1 MQKERGRQ
9 DSLVAQILPRAVS
22 LGNMVQPTIVYPS
35 TSIAPWFADPQ
46 ITGRDRIAH
55 DQTCIHLP
63 ADPRGMKRDVWRLPL
78 GPNILPRNASSVSK
92 TKMTSDYGE
101 SSSTSDGL
109 SPVSNSVD
117 DAADAGPFRNRI
129 SNVPNLG
136 IRARRKKHSKYW
148 ETHQDGGPRNRYTV
162 HWTNKVIRQMMFVS
176 GETGEPSF
184 ETTILVEVIIQ
195 QQVKEL
201 LRKAVELANRR
212 GNRTITPDELMFLY
226 RGDKGKLNRL
236 LHFLQ
241 WKDVRKN
248 LNEQEGGGGA
258 DAELGVGE
266 EAVAVGPGGGA
277 VDPKKTAKKAKVQL
291 PWDVSSF
298 FSETVPPREDED
310 DEEERE
316 MNVATLER
324 LKYAD
329 ERTRNMS
336 KDDYMHWSECR
347 QASFTY
353 RKGKRFREWVGM
365 DTIVSTKPSDD
376 VLDILGFLT
385 FEMVQTLTE
394 EALKV
399 KTEEDLFAKASG
411 ITEAGDGNTRK
422 RKREPGLFD
431 GPEEEREPVMPSHIQ
446 EGFRRLQRPNA
457 KQIYGAKIAGRPPPT
472 ALKLF

>member
-1 MQKERGRQ
+1 MAMNS
-9 DSLVAQILPRAVS
+9 DSEL
-22 LGNMVQPTIVYPS
+22 
-35 TSIAPWFADPQ
+35 
-46 ITGRDRIAH
+46 
-55 DQTCIHLP
+55 
-63 ADPRGMKRDVWRLPL
+63 
-78 GPNILPRNASSVSK
+78 
-92 TKMTSDYGE
+92 
-101 SSSTSDGL
+101 SDGEL
-109 SPVSNSVD
+109 FSPIINSEASIVV
-117 DAADAGPFRNRI
+117 APVLHGPQNSQECTPNLDPGTQESRNSKIFTVPAEQPRSILDQYAISARNRQ
-129 SNVPNLG
+129 S
-136 IRARRKKHSKYW
+136 
-148 ETHQDGGPRNRYTV
+148 E
-162 HWTNKVIRQMMFVS
+162 HWTNKIIRQMMFVS
-176 GETGEPSF
+176 GETGEPSS
-184 ETTILVEVIIQ
+184 ETTILVEAIIQ

-201 LRKAVELANRR
+201 LRRAVELANRR

-258 DAELGVGE
+258 DADLAVGE
-266 EAVAVGPGGGA
+266 EAAVVAGPGGGAA

-291 PWDVSSF
+291 LWDVSSF

-329 ERTRNMS
+329 ERTRNMT
-336 KDDYMHWSECR
+336 KEDYMHWSECR

-365 DTIVSTKPSDD
+365 DTIVSSKPSDD

-399 KTEEDLFAKASG
+399 KTEEDLFKKASG
-411 ITEAGDGNTRK
+411 STENGDGNTRK

-431 GPEEEREPVMPSHIQ
+431 GPEEEREPVMPPHIQ

-457 KQIYGAKIAGRPPPT
+457 KQIYGAKITGRPPPS